1 MVQLVFES
9 TPLSNELSAGA
20 RNAAYN

>member
-1 MVQLVFES
+1 VQLVLEG
-9 TPLSNELSAGA
+9 TAVSNELSAGA

>member
-1 MVQLVFES
+1 VQPVFES
-9 TPLSNELSAGA
+9 TALSNELSAGA